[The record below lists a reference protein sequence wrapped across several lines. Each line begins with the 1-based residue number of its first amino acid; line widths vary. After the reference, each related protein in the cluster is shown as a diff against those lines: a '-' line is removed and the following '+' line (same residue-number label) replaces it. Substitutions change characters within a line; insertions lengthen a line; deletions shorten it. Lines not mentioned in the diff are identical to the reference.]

1 MCGLVAWYT
10 LTYKDNI
17 INLSQ
22 RIIRNKGHSHTKL
35 FSSSE
40 PKGRLGLNP
49 GLNLTQVFFSCV
61 QKHFLG

>member
-35 FSSSE
+35 LSSSE
-40 PKGRLGLNP
+40 P
-49 GLNLTQVFFSCV
+49 SCS
-61 QKHFLG
+61 KAD